1 MKESSFRSILRLSV
15 TLLVITA
22 VVAACLA
29 GVNAITADR
38 IAAIN
43 EEKTQKAIAQV
54 LPDAGELTRLDR
66 AAQWDAAVATVYSGS
81 GGYAVEVTPVGFG
94 GEISMMV
101 GVGTDGKVL
110 GISIVRHTET
120 AGLGA
125 IAGADNAKGEAFR
138 GQFVRASGTL
148 SVTKDGGSIDAISG
162 ATVTSRAVTEGVNI
176 ALQWVKNFG

>member
-22 VVAACLA
+22 LVAACLA
-29 GVNAITADR
+29 GVNAITAGK
-38 IAAIN
+38 ITAIN

-54 LPDAGELTRLDR
+54 LPDAGELTQLLP
-66 AAQWDAAVATVYSGS
+66 AGEWNAGVQTVYSGN

-101 GVGTDGKVL
+101 GISTEGKVL
-110 GISIVRHTET
+110 GISIVKHTET

-138 GQFVRASGTL
+138 SQFVNASDTL
-148 SVTKDGGSIDAISG
+148 SVTKDGGTVDAISG

-176 ALQWVKNFG
+176 ALQWVKSFG